1 MRKLPKM
8 FNNSTISATVG
19 QPCESSFPKP
29 SDLSRRGGQDQ
40 ERIHVSAIITE
51 KLKEI
56 KRRKRKGR
64 RQNHDNTF
72 QVAVEQMYGGVY
84 EQPTQV

>member
-1 MRKLPKM
+1 MK
-8 FNNSTISATVG
+8 ISATVG

-40 ERIHVSAIITE
+40 ERIHVSAIIE

-64 RQNHDNTF
+64 RQNNDNTS